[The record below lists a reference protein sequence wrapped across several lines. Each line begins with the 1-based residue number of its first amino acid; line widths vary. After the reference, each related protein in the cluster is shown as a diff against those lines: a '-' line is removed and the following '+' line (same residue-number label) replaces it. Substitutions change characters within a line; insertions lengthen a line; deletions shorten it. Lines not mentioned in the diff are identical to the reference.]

1 MLIDVLQSL
10 VSGILVGATYALMCT
25 GLGLIFGVMR
35 VVNFAQGEFVMLGM
49 YAALFAAASLG
60 LQALFGEAP
69 GAIVGGLVAG
79 PLVFV
84 AAWALHRALVGR
96 VTPRI
101 GGVGAAR
108 DPHSSQVVMTLGISL
123 ALQNGAMIVFGSRP
137 RSVSSPL
144 SSDSYEWGDVLV
156 NKGQLVAFVV
166 AVAVA
171 ITLGTWLSRS
181 AAGKSLRAA
190 ADNGRA
196 ALLVGIDVV
205 RAHRLS
211 FAIGAAISAIAG
223 GLLASLQAF
232 QPYVGIDY
240 VIVMY
245 AGVVLGGLGSV
256 KGAFAGGMLI
266 GIVQQ
271 MATLVLPQQLQN
283 AVIFVV
289 FLLVVLL
296 RPQGIFGRV
305 AERV

>member
-1 MLIDVLQSL
+1 MLIDILQTL
-10 VSGILVGATYALMCT
+10 VSGVLVGATYALMCV

-49 YAALFAAASLG
+49 YAALFLATTFG
-60 LQALFGEAP
+60 LQAAFGIAP
-69 GAIVGGLVAG
+69 GAVVAGLVAG
-79 PLVFV
+79 PVVF
-84 AAWALHRALVGR
+84 ACAWVLHRTLVGR
-96 VTPRI
+96 VTGQIAI
-101 GGVGAAR
+101 GTR

-123 ALQNGAMIVFGSRP
+123 VLQNGAMILFGSRP

-144 SSDSYEWGDVLV
+144 SSDSFEIGELLV
-156 NKGQLVAFVV
+156 NKGQLVAF
-166 AVAVA
+166 AVA
-171 ITLGTWLSRS
+171 IVVVVALGTWLARS
-181 AAGKSLRAA
+181 ASGKSLRAA
-190 ADNGRA
+190 SDNARA
-196 ALLVGIDVV
+196 ALYVGIDVV

-211 FAIGAAISAIAG
+211 FAIGAAISAVAG
-223 GLLASLQAF
+223 GLMASLQAF

-245 AGVVLGGLGSV
+245 AGVVLGGLGSIR
-256 KGAFAGGMLI
+256 GAFVGGMVI

-289 FLLVVLL
+289 FLLVILL

-305 AERV
+305 AERI

>member
-1 MLIDVLQSL
+1 MIVDILQTL
-10 VSGILVGATYALMCT
+10 VSGVLVGAAYALMCV

-49 YAALFAAASLG
+49 YATLFAATTLG
-60 LQALFGEAP
+60 LQAVFGPAY
-69 GAIVGGLVAG
+69 GAVAGGLLAG
-79 PLVFV
+79 PIVFV
-84 AAWALHRALVGR
+84 VAWLLHRALVGR
-96 VTPRI
+96 VTGPSTR
-101 GGVGAAR
+101 VTR

-123 ALQNGAMIVFGSRP
+123 VLQNGAMILFGSRP
-137 RSVSSPL
+137 RSVSSPW
-144 SSDSYEWGDVLV
+144 SSDSFEIGELLV

-166 AVAVA
+166 AVVVVVLLA
-171 ITLGTWLSRS
+171 TWLERS

-190 ADNGRA
+190 SDNARA
-196 ALLVGIDVV
+196 ALFVGIDVI

-211 FAIGAAISAIAG
+211 FAIGAGISAIAG
-223 GLLASLQAF
+223 GLMASLQAF

-256 KGAFAGGMLI
+256 KGAFLGGMLI
-266 GIVQQ
+266 GVVQQ

-289 FLLVVLL
+289 FLLVILL

>member
-1 MLIDVLQSL
+1 VIVDILQTL
-10 VSGILVGATYALMCT
+10 VSGILVGAAYALMCV

-49 YAALFAAASLG
+49 YAALFVATTLG
-60 LQALFGEAP
+60 LQSFVGEAP
-69 GAIVGGLVAG
+69 GAVAGGLLAG
-79 PLVFV
+79 PIVFA

-96 VTPRI
+96 VTGRTSTTT
-101 GGVGAAR
+101 R

-123 ALQNGAMIVFGSRP
+123 ALQNGAMILFGSRP
-137 RSVSSPL
+137 RSVPSPW
-144 SSDSYEWGDVLV
+144 SSDSFEIGELLV

-166 AVAVA
+166 AIVIVVVLAW
-171 ITLGTWLSRS
+171 WLDRS
-181 AAGKSLRAA
+181 AAGRELRAA
-190 ADNGRA
+190 SENARA
-196 ALLVGIDVV
+196 AQFVGIDVV

-211 FAIGAAISAIAG
+211 FAIGAGISAIAG
-223 GLLASLQAF
+223 GLMASLQAF

-245 AGVVLGGLGSV
+245 AGVVLGGLGSI
-256 KGAFAGGMLI
+256 KGAFIGGMLI

-296 RPQGIFGRV
+296 RPQGLFGRV
-305 AERV
+305 ADRV